1 MEPRW
6 REGTLGLPRLQPL
19 RGLSPPTG
27 MHAQALTTP
36 CAVCQWLGACRGV
49 EETALSSHPLLL
61 RGGSSIW
68 AGLWA
73 GLSGAALGRGQV
85 EVGGPTP
92 ADERADG
99 SQALRASSGSAPA
112 RTTLLGLLQVGGL
125 WERLEASFL

>member
-1 MEPRW
+1 MPWSRQESERLLEKGVEPRW

-36 CAVCQWLGACRGV
+36 CAVCQWLGVCRGV

-73 GLSGAALGRGQV
+73 GLSGAALLKHYLPRKQK
-85 EVGGPTP
+85 
-92 ADERADG
+92 
-99 SQALRASSGSAPA
+99 L
-112 RTTLLGLLQVGGL
+112 
-125 WERLEASFL
+125 